1 MERIIESERGRNSMS
16 KMIFVNLAVADVA
29 ASTAFFQ
36 AMGFERE
43 PNFSNEQASMMKLS
57 DTISI
62 MILSR
67 PFFSGFTAKTIV
79 DSHASVEV
87 MIALSADSR
96 EDVDA
101 TIAKAAAAGGKA
113 DPNPTQDHGF
123 MYGRSYEDLD
133 GHIFEVMWMDVET
146 AVAAMSGQHE
156 AA

>member
-1 MERIIESERGRNSMS
+1 MS
-16 KMIFVNLAVADVA
+16 KMIFVNLAVEDVA

-57 DTISI
+57 DTIGI
-62 MILSR
+62 MILSK
-67 PFFSGFTAKTIV
+67 PFFSGFTSKAIV
-79 DSHASVEV
+79 DSRASVEV
-87 MIALSADSR
+87 MIALSAESR

-146 AVAAMSGQHE
+146 ALKAMSGQNE
-156 AA
+156 PS

>member
-1 MERIIESERGRNSMS
+1 MS

-29 ASTAFFQ
+29 ASTAFFE

-43 PNFSNEQASMMKLS
+43 PNFSNEQASMMRVS
-57 DTISI
+57 ETISI

-67 PFFSGFTAKTIV
+67 PFFSGFTAKPIV
-79 DSHASVEV
+79 DSRTSVEV
-87 MIALSADSR
+87 MIALSAESR

-113 DPNPTQDHGF
+113 DPNPAQDHGF

-133 GHIFEVMWMDVET
+133 GHIFEVTWMDV
-146 AVAAMSGQHE
+146 AAALKAMSGQHE
-156 AA
+156 PA

>member
-1 MERIIESERGRNSMS
+1 MS
-16 KMIFVNLAVADVA
+16 KMIFVNLAVEDVA

-43 PNFSNEQASMMKLS
+43 PNFSNAQASMMKLS

-62 MILSR
+62 MILSK
-67 PFFSGFTAKTIV
+67 PFFSGFTSKAIV
-79 DSHASVEV
+79 DSRASVEV
-87 MIALSADSR
+87 MIALSAESR

-133 GHIFEVMWMDVET
+133 GHIFEVTWMDVET
-146 AVAAMSGQHE
+146 ALEAMSGQNE
-156 AA
+156 PA

>member
-1 MERIIESERGRNSMS
+1 MS
-16 KMIFVNLAVADVA
+16 KMIFVNLAVEDVA

-43 PNFSNEQASMMKLS
+43 PNFSNAQASMMKLS

-62 MILSR
+62 MILSK
-67 PFFSGFTAKTIV
+67 PFFSGFTSKAIV
-79 DSHASVEV
+79 DSRASVEV
-87 MIALSADSR
+87 MIALSAESR

-133 GHIFEVMWMDVET
+133 GHIFEVTWMDVET
-146 AVAAMSGQHE
+146 ALKAMSGQSE
-156 AA
+156 PA

>member
-1 MERIIESERGRNSMS
+1 MS
-16 KMIFVNLAVADVA
+16 KMIFVNLAVEDVA

-43 PNFSNEQASMMKLS
+43 PNFSNEQASMMRIS
-57 DTISI
+57 ETISI
-62 MILSR
+62 MILAK
-67 PFFSGFTAKTIV
+67 PFFSSFTSKTIV
-79 DSHASVEV
+79 DSRTSAEV

-101 TIAKAAAAGGKA
+101 TIAKATAAGGTA
-113 DPNPTQDHGF
+113 DPTPTQDHGF

-133 GHIFEVMWMDVET
+133 GHIFEVMWMDVE
-146 AVAAMSGQHE
+146 AAMGAMAGQHD